1 MYAGFNMAFGSR
13 IDQRKKNKRNHVVDL
28 FRRNG
33 LLSKIQARTMSG
45 YSMNTILT
53 IFNSLQA
60 KELIVEKSGEQKPMG
75 RKATFFSLNERK
87 NVYLGITF
95 NQSGIYSALMSFSF
109 RTLHTHFTPLS
120 MSITRNDFSESLR
133 KHIESLFEKEPALRS
148 SCVAAGIAVPGDI
161 DFESGILRSY
171 TLMPKL
177 NGMNFRELLEE
188 LFPKRKISIDH
199 NIRGMLSY
207 FLLDRELIEQNE
219 TILYVSARSATA
231 SGIIHRGAVVT
242 AHGEFGHIHVADD
255 DRPCICGRKGC
266 LDGYFSLNSFMELL
280 RDKLAH
286 IAPSS
291 KEEAENALAILAR
304 AYAEGNA
311 EVRAEMDARLSRF
324 ASALLDL
331 INITMPDVVILS
343 GELLQMYGD
352 PVAAITRMVKEH
364 YRDSGY
370 VPHYS
375 RTKLLFTDVGTDIAA
390 QGICR
395 QMIDDDWGYVPPD
408 DAD

>member
-1 MYAGFNMAFGSR
+1 
-13 IDQRKKNKRNHVVDL
+13 
-28 FRRNG
+28 
-33 LLSKIQARTMSG
+33 
-45 YSMNTILT
+45 MNTILT
-53 IFNSLQA
+53 IFDSLQA

-161 DFESGILRSY
+161 DFESSILRSY

-188 LFPKRKISIDH
+188 LFPKRRIFIDH
-199 NIRGMLSY
+199 NIRGMVSY

-219 TILYVSARSATA
+219 TILYISARSATA

-286 IAPSS
+286 LAPNG
-291 KEEAENALAILAR
+291 KDDTGNALAVLAR
-304 AYAEGNA
+304 AYSEGN
-311 EVRAEMDARLSRF
+311 EVVRTEMDARLYRF
-324 ASALLDL
+324 AIGLIDL
-331 INITMPDVVILS
+331 INLTVPDVVILS
-343 GELLQMYGD
+343 GELFKIYGD
-352 PVAAITRMVKEH
+352 PIAAITSMVKEH

-370 VPHYS
+370 VPHFS
-375 RTKLLFTDVGTDIAA
+375 RTKLLFKDVGTDIAA

>member
-1 MYAGFNMAFGSR
+1 MAFGSR

-33 LLSKIQARTMSG
+33 LLSKIQARTLSG

-53 IFNSLQA
+53 IFDSLIS
-60 KELIVEKSGEQKPMG
+60 EGLISEGRGEQKPMG

-120 MSITRNDFSESLR
+120 VSVSRNDFAESLR
-133 KHIESLFEKEPALRS
+133 KHIDSLFEKEQAIRS

-177 NGMNFRELLEE
+177 NGMNFRELLEGI
-188 LFPKRKISIDH
+188 LPKRKIFIDH
-199 NIRGMLSY
+199 NIRGMVSY

-219 TILYVSARSATA
+219 TILYISARSATA
-231 SGIIHRGAVVT
+231 NGIIHRGAVVT
-242 AHGEFGHIHVADD
+242 AHGEFGHVHVAED
-255 DRPCICGRKGC
+255 DRQCICGRTGC
-266 LDGYFSLNSFMELL
+266 LDHYFSFNSFMELL
-280 RDKLAH
+280 R
-286 IAPSS
+286 S
-291 KEEAENALAILAR
+291 KEAHLERRGEENALDVLAR

-311 EVRAEMDARLSRF
+311 VVREELDARLSRF
-324 ASALLDL
+324 ASALIDL
-331 INITMPDVVILS
+331 INITVPDVVILS
-343 GELLQMYGD
+343 GELLKIYGD
-352 PVAAITRMVKEH
+352 PIAAITRLVKES

-375 RTKLLFTDVGTDIAA
+375 RAKLVFRDLGTDIAA

-395 QMIDDDWGYVPPD
+395 QMIDDDWGYVPPE
-408 DAD
+408 DAE